1 MTSVHLAVTSFFN
14 QFVQRSWTFDAIMV
28 YLASS
33 NLAKG
38 YIVLPLFWWA
48 WFREDRNENRHAMLV
63 TLLMSCIVAVA
74 LSQLA
79 QYKPLRVR
87 PLFTPELHLK
97 HAEGLQE
104 WHYSS
109 WSAFPS
115 DHATFFF
122 SFAVGFY
129 FISRIL
135 GWLALAHAVIVISFP
150 RVYLGLHYLTDVVAG
165 AILGGSVTYAC
176 CTNAGIRTRLGSWT
190 ARWERTRPATL
201 YTGLFVLTTQM
212 TYLFYDVHE
221 LGQFLYDLI
230 KGTVEKLLH

>member
-1 MTSVHLAVTSFFN
+1 MTSVDLAVTSFFN

-48 WFREDRNENRHAMLV
+48 WFREDRNENRHAMLM

-74 LSQLA
+74 FSQLA

-104 WHYSS
+104 WHYTS

-129 FISRIL
+129 FISRTL
-135 GWLALAHAVIVISFP
+135 GWLALAHAVIIVSFP

-190 ARWERTRPATL
+190 ARWERTRPAAL

-221 LGQFLYDLI
+221 LGQFLYDLT

>member
-1 MTSVHLAVTSFFN
+1 MTSLDLAVTLFLN
-14 QFVQRSWTFDAIMV
+14 QFVQASWTFDAVMV

-38 YIVLPLFWWA
+38 YLILPLFWWT
-48 WFREDRNENRHAMLV
+48 WFREDGRENRHAMLV
-63 TLLMSCIVAVA
+63 TLLVSCIVAVA
-74 LSQLA
+74 VSQIA

-122 SFAVGFY
+122 SFAVGSF
-129 FISRIL
+129 FISRTL
-135 GWLALAHAVIVISFP
+135 GWLVLAHAVLIISFP

-165 AILGGSVTYAC
+165 ALLGGAVTYVL
-176 CTNAGIRTRLGSWT
+176 CTSERIRTGLGSWT
-190 ARWERTRPATL
+190 RTWERTKPAVL
-201 YTGLFVLTTQM
+201 YAGLFVLTTQM
-212 TYLFYDVHE
+212 TYLFYDAHE
-221 LGQFLYDLI
+221 LAQFLFDLF
-230 KGTVEKLLH
+230 KGAGEKLLH